1 MTSNVGGSVISKQR
15 LGFAAE
21 GEELGHDALE
31 KRLLDE
37 LRKAFR
43 PEFLNRVDEIIV
55 FDPLTREQLT
65 AVVDLLL
72 AHLRELVKGQGM
84 TLEVSAA
91 AEEYVAEQGYD
102 AEYGARPLKRA
113 IQRLVE
119 NPLSSALLRGEF
131 EEGDTDQGGPRGR
144 LPGVH
149 QVASL

>member
-15 LGFAAE
+15 LGFTAE

-31 KRLLDE
+31 TRLLDE

-72 AHLRELVKGQGM
+72 THLRDLVKGQGM

-91 AEEYVAEQGYD
+91 AEAYVVDQGYD
-102 AEYGARPLKRA
+102 AEYGARQLKRA

-131 EEGDTDQGGPRGR
+131 EAGDTVRVDLVDG
-144 LPGVH
+144 
-149 QVASL
+149 SLAFTK